1 MDAGATRPLD
11 VFIVAGE
18 ESGDLLGAAL
28 MGGLTQ
34 AAPHGVRFRGVG
46 GTRMAGQGLESLFP
60 MEDLTAMGFGAVV
73 AKLPTLIRRLGQT
86 VEAICAAPPDVL
98 VLVDAPDFTHRVAAR
113 VRRRCPQIPIVKYV
127 SPTVWAWRPG
137 RAKAMRPYTDRLMAL
152 LPFEPAVHDRLG
164 GPPTTYVGHPLLER
178 LADLRPTPQDAVR
191 RESAPP
197 VVLVLPGSRRMELER
212 LGPVFGAAVA
222 QLAARREVELVLP
235 TLPRVRGRVE
245 ALVAGWAVK
254 PRIITDQGEKH
265 AAFRQARAALAASG
279 TVTLELALAGVPT
292 VAAYRVAEWEA
303 KIAPHVIKLITS
315 VILANL
321 VLGENV
327 VPEFLQ
333 HDCTPDKLSAALE
346 RILDDG
352 PDRERQLAAF
362 ARLDEILGAD
372 DAPASQRAA
381 AVVLEVV
388 GQGPGGLGRR
398 GA

>member
-1 MDAGATRPLD
+1 MSGEGRPLD

-28 MGGLTQ
+28 MAALAA
-34 AAPHGVRFRGVG
+34 AAPHGVTFRGIG
-46 GTRMAGQGLESLFP
+46 GTRMGSQGLTSLFP
-60 MEDLTAMGFGAVV
+60 MEDLTAIGFGAVV
-73 AKLPTLIRRLGQT
+73 AKLPTLIRRLRQT
-86 VEAICAAPPDVL
+86 VDAICAAPPDVL

-113 VRRRCPQIPIVKYV
+113 VRRRCPQIPIAKYV

-137 RAKAMRPYTDRLMAL
+137 RAKAMRPYTDRLLAL
-152 LPFEPAVHDRLG
+152 LPFEPAVHARLG
-164 GPPTTYVGHPLLER
+164 GPPTLYVGHPLLER
-178 LADLRPTPQDAVR
+178 LADLRPSPQDAVR

-222 QLAARREVELVLP
+222 QLATRRAVELVLP

-245 ALVAGWAVK
+245 ALVAGWPVK
-254 PRIITDQGEKH
+254 PRIITDQAEKH

-303 KIAPHVIKLITS
+303 KIAPHVLKMITS

-333 HDCTPDKLSAALE
+333 HDCTPDKLSAALDS
-346 RILDDG
+346 ILDDG
-352 PDRERQLAAF
+352 PDRERQLSAF

-381 AVVLEVV
+381 AAVLDLV
-388 GQGPGGLGRR
+388 GQGAGGGKRQE
-398 GA
+398 A